1 MTRMSIK
8 IEGMESIIAELKKKD
23 ADIVKLLTEGITESG
38 NFVRDRAK
46 QKAPFKKG
54 KLKSAIA
61 TGDPKLEK
69 NKAVIDVGIDTS
81 IKPFSK
87 DGYYARFQEL
97 GTSKMSARPYLRPA
111 LDESKNEVNTIV
123 SRKLKEAL

>member
-97 GTSKMSARPYLRPA
+97 GTSKMRARPYLRPA